1 VEKPMYDTYF
11 GFDEKPFTHTPNT
24 KFLYLSDQHEGVLK
38 TLLYGLECRIG
49 FMLLTG
55 EVGSGKTTII
65 RTLLNLTGNSIE
77 TCFIFNPLFNT
88 LDLVRSINRDFG
100 NDWETN
106 SLQKQIDVLNQYLLK
121 INQEGKTAT
130 LIIDESQNLSFEALE
145 MIRMLSN
152 LETESDKLLNIIL
165 VGQPELEEK
174 LAAKSLR
181 QLSQRIQIHVKL
193 KPLDYQQTS
202 GYIQH
207 RLNISGSKVAAYFE
221 KDAIKKIYKKSR
233 GIPRLI
239 NSICDLS
246 LMAAYCLNTRVIDN
260 KVINRAL
267 KEVPSY
273 VAHP

>member
-1 VEKPMYDTYF
+1 MYEAFF

-24 KFLYLSDQHEGVLK
+24 KFLYLSEQHEEVLK
-38 TLLYGLECRIG
+38 TLLYGLESRIG

-55 EVGSGKTTII
+55 EVGSGKTTTI
-65 RTLLNLTGNSIE
+65 RTLLNIVGSSIE
-77 TCFIFNPLFNT
+77 TCFIFNPLVNT
-88 LDLVRSINRDFG
+88 LDLLRSINRDFG
-100 NDWETN
+100 NEWETD
-106 SLQKQIDVLNQYLLK
+106 SLQKQIDTLNQYLLK
-121 INQEGKTAT
+121 LCGEGKTAAV
-130 LIIDESQNLSFEALE
+130 IVDESQNLSFEALE

-152 LETESDKLLNIIL
+152 LETESEKLLNIIL

-174 LAAKSLR
+174 LATPQLR

-193 KPLDYQQTS
+193 KPLGLAETS

-207 RLNISGSKVAAYFE
+207 RLNISGPKVAAYFE
-221 KDAIKKIYKKSR
+221 KTAVKKIFKRSR

-246 LMAAYCLNTRVIDN
+246 LMAAFCLNTRVIDD
-260 KVINRAL
+260 KVLSRAL
-267 KEVPSY
+267 REVPSY

>member
-1 VEKPMYDTYF
+1 
-11 GFDEKPFTHTPNT
+11 
-24 KFLYLSDQHEGVLK
+24 
-38 TLLYGLECRIG
+38 
-49 FMLLTG
+49 
-55 EVGSGKTTII
+55 
-65 RTLLNLTGNSIE
+65 
-77 TCFIFNPLFNT
+77 
-88 LDLVRSINRDFG
+88 
-100 NDWETN
+100 
-106 SLQKQIDVLNQYLLK
+106 
-121 INQEGKTAT
+121 
-130 LIIDESQNLSFEALE
+130 

-273 VAHP
+273 VALP